1 MSSRLKTSECVVEVS
16 PTCCAGKQGSVTG
29 PPLEVPSKFTLT
41 RNGFGL
47 LKRSGAR
54 GWDCRPRRYK
64 NGIQHIKRHSDKLMG
79 HCPFAV
85 HQFSICQCWQRAVAE
100 SRRTGRTMVSLA
112 DEIDVVLDLR
122 RGWCECTYSRV
133 RWACVWLQ
141 PNITTES

>member
-1 MSSRLKTSECVVEVS
+1 M
-16 PTCCAGKQGSVTG
+16 CCGSFSNVFAGKQGGVTES
-29 PPLEVPSKFTLT
+29 PLEVPSKFTLKGD
-41 RNGFGL
+41 GFGL
-47 LKRSGAR
+47 VKRSGTWGGIA
-54 GWDCRPRRYK
+54 GPRRYK

-122 RGWCECTYSRV
+122 CGWCECTYSRV
-133 RWACVWLQ
+133 RWTCVWLQ
-141 PNITTES
+141 PNITTESWGFASLCI